1 MIYGK
6 VIGSVWATQKV
17 KTLEGLKLMIIQH
30 INLDGTDKQQFTIA
44 VDGVGAGTGEIV
56 LMAQGSSAR
65 QTPVTQNKPIDAV
78 IMAIVD
84 KLEVE
89 NGYK

>member
-17 KTLEGLKLMIIQH
+17 KTLEGLKLMIVQH
-30 INLDGTDKQQFTIA
+30 LNLDGSEKQQFTVA
-44 VDGVGAGTGEIV
+44 VDGVGAGTGEVV

-65 QTPVTQNKPIDAV
+65 QTPITKDKPVDAV

-84 KLEVE
+84 KFEVE
-89 NGYK
+89 NGY

>member
-17 KTLEGLKLMIIQH
+17 KTLEGLKLMIVQH
-30 INLDGTDKQQFTIA
+30 LNLDGSEKQQFTVA
-44 VDGVGAGTGEIV
+44 VDGVGAGTGEVV

-65 QTPVTQNKPIDAV
+65 QTPITKDKPVDAV

-89 NGYK
+89 NGY

>member
-17 KTLEGLKLMIIQH
+17 TTLEGLKLMIVQH
-30 INLDGTDKQQFTIA
+30 LNLDGSEKQQFTVA
-44 VDGVGAGTGEIV
+44 VDGVGAGTGEVV

-65 QTPVTQNKPIDAV
+65 QTPITKDKPVDAV

-89 NGYK
+89 NGY